1 MHETNTELSLLELIE
16 IKRNYLAQG
25 RDNLSS
31 LMLIVGCLGQSV
43 ELNHREYWIW
53 QSPDKHITAVYSI
66 TLGRFMPGQDRHE
79 ETENLGVF
87 LDCADITGPQAR
99 IQVCHLQRGDAVLQE
114 EQVFIPGAWT
124 AAMLEY
130 LPQAQDISQ
139 HQDEAYIEAKR
150 QRLMRELMIGKTV

>member
-1 MHETNTELSLLELIE
+1 MKEEPTLFELIE

-25 RDNLSS
+25 RAKLAN

-66 TLGRFMPGQDRHE
+66 TLGRYIPKRDRPE
-79 ETENLGVF
+79 ETENLAVF
-87 LDCADITGPQAR
+87 LDCADLTGPQGR
-99 IQVCHLQRGDAVLQE
+99 TQVCYLQRGDEILMN

-124 AAMLEY
+124 ETMMEY
-130 LPQAQDISQ
+130 LPQAQDISK

-150 QRLMRELMIGKTV
+150 QRLIRELMIGKTV